1 MISRKAIQQF
11 TDIPNVGK
19 ATDADLKLLGFN
31 QPDELANADPYQMYF
46 QLCDLTAKQQD
57 PCVIDVFISAV
68 RFMQG
73 EPAQNWWYY
82 TAERKQHLNRMVE
95 KNR

>member
-1 MISRKAIQQF
+1 MNIRTDIKQF

-19 ATDADLKLLGFN
+19 ATENNLRQLGFTAP
-31 QPDELANADPYQMYF
+31 QKLAKADPYQMYA
-46 QLCDLTAKQQD
+46 QLCDLTGVQQD

-73 EPAQNWWYY
+73 EPARKWWEY
-82 TAERKQHLNRMVE
+82 TQERKNYLSKLSDN
-95 KNR
+95 K